1 MPFLLAHRVGID
13 GRRGELGM
21 AQPAL
26 HQVQGDPF
34 FDTGDTKAMPQPFGA
49 RLGAGNPGACHDLD
63 DAGVGRFQ
71 APRPEIRP
79 GGAVAEAMDQI
90 RASRSAAGTGTA
102 R

>member
-1 MPFLLAHRVGID
+1 
-13 GRRGELGM
+13 M

-26 HQVQGDPF
+26 HEIEGDPF
-34 FDTGDTKAMPQPFGA
+34 FDTGHAKAMPQPFGA
-49 RLGAGNPGACHDLD
+49 RLGAGDAGACHDLD

-90 RASRSAAGTGTA
+90 EGIQERGRARA
-102 R
+102 RRDRRPGGVSSGSQT